1 MKVVLCGAYGKLGS
15 EILKALVA
23 KDYEVVATDM
33 IERHIDGLDTSK
45 VVFKKLDVTNKESLS
60 GLCSGADVVIST
72 VGLTGV
78 SATLTNYDIDY
89 QGNLNILE
97 EAKKSNVKNFVYI
110 SVIKAD
116 QAEDVPMVHAKY
128 LFEEQLKKSGL
139 NYVIHRPTGY
149 FYDIIKVFKP
159 MIEKGKVNLLG
170 KEDHYCNVID
180 TIEFGQFI
188 VEHMLDEN
196 KTYNVGGKETYSYR
210 QIAEMCFEAAHKQP
224 VIKCAPTWLFTI
236 LAKLPKNKKN
246 GKSAIIKF
254 SKFTLSNDLVG
265 DTIAGTNSFKQ
276 YIIDSFK
283 E

>member
-110 SVIKAD
+110 
-116 QAEDVPMVHAKY
+116 
-128 LFEEQLKKSGL
+128 
-139 NYVIHRPTGY
+139 
-149 FYDIIKVFKP
+149 
-159 MIEKGKVNLLG
+159 
-170 KEDHYCNVID
+170 
-180 TIEFGQFI
+180 
-188 VEHMLDEN
+188 
-196 KTYNVGGKETYSYR
+196 
-210 QIAEMCFEAAHKQP
+210 
-224 VIKCAPTWLFTI
+224 
-236 LAKLPKNKKN
+236 
-246 GKSAIIKF
+246 
-254 SKFTLSNDLVG
+254 
-265 DTIAGTNSFKQ
+265 
-276 YIIDSFK
+276 
-283 E
+283 